1 LPAPAGDA
9 TFGRP
14 REDDTTTMT
23 DRSIPAGGFDPA
35 FRRRVPSGDSLERD
49 VCERCGFVAY
59 DNPKIVVGAVV
70 RSAGGFMMCRR
81 AIAPRIGFWTL
92 PAGYL
97 EHGETPEEGARRE
110 AREEAGAEIALESL
124 LAVYTIRR
132 LSQVQLIYR
141 ASLQGGYAA
150 GPESLEVREF
160 GWDDLPWDE
169 LAFPSVTW
177 ALRHERA
184 AAAGGLPPFTNP
196 GLDVGD

>member
-1 LPAPAGDA
+1 
-9 TFGRP
+9 
-14 REDDTTTMT
+14 MT
-23 DRSIPAGGFDPA
+23 DRIIPAAGLDPA

-59 DNPKIVVGAVV
+59 DNPKIVVGSVV
-70 RSAGGFMMCRR
+70 RSPGGFMMCRR

-110 AREEAGAEIALESL
+110 AREEAGADIVLDAL

-141 ASLQGGYAA
+141 ATLRGGYAA

-160 GWDDLPWDE
+160 AWDELPWGE

-177 ALRHERA
+177 ALEHERA
-184 AAAGGLPPFTNP
+184 AADGHLPPFGNP
-196 GLDVGD
+196 GLDEGG

>member
-1 LPAPAGDA
+1 MTERSAPPDG
-9 TFGRP
+9 
-14 REDDTTTMT
+14 
-23 DRSIPAGGFDPA
+23 SLDPT
-35 FRRRVPSGDSLERD
+35 FRRRVPSGDNLERD

-59 DNPKIVVGAVV
+59 DNPKIVVGSVV
-70 RSAGGFMMCRR
+70 RSPGGVMMCRR

-110 AREEAGAEIALESL
+110 ALEEAGADIVLQSL

-141 ASLQGGYAA
+141 AELRGGFAP

-160 GWDDLPWDE
+160 GWDGLPWDE
-169 LAFPSVTW
+169 LAFPSVAW
-177 ALRHERA
+177 ALEDERA
-184 AAAGGLPPFTNP
+184 AAAGAVPPFANP
-196 GLDVGD
+196 PAGTGL

>member
-1 LPAPAGDA
+1 MTDPILPAPGL
-9 TFGRP
+9 
-14 REDDTTTMT
+14 
-23 DRSIPAGGFDPA
+23 DPA

-59 DNPKIVVGAVV
+59 DNPKIVVGSVV
-70 RSAGGFMMCRR
+70 RSPGGFLMCRR

-110 AREEAGAEIALESL
+110 AREEAGADIALDAL

-141 ASLQGGYAA
+141 ATLRGGYEA

-160 GWDDLPWDE
+160 TWDELPWDD

-177 ALRHERA
+177 ALQHERA
-184 AAAGGLPPFTNP
+184 ATDGHLPPFGNP
-196 GLDVGD
+196 DRDSG

>member
-1 LPAPAGDA
+1 
-9 TFGRP
+9 
-14 REDDTTTMT
+14 MT
-23 DRSIPAGGFDPA
+23 DPIPAGRFDPA

-70 RSAGGFMMCRR
+70 RSPGGFMMCRR

-141 ASLQGGYAA
+141 ASLLGGYAA

-169 LAFPSVTW
+169 IAFPSVTW

-184 AAAGGLPPFTNP
+184 AAGGGLPPFTNP
-196 GLDVGD
+196 GLDDGD

>member
-1 LPAPAGDA
+1 
-9 TFGRP
+9 
-14 REDDTTTMT
+14 MT
-23 DRSIPAGGFDPA
+23 DRPSPPDDSLDPT
-35 FRRRVPSGDSLERD
+35 FRRRVPHGDSLERD

-59 DNPKIVVGAVV
+59 DNPKIVVGSVV
-70 RSAGGFMMCRR
+70 RSPGGVMMCRR

-110 AREEAGAEIALESL
+110 AFEEAGAEIELTSL
-124 LAVYTIRR
+124 LAVYTVRR

-141 ASLQGGYAA
+141 AELRGGYTA

-160 GWDDLPWDE
+160 GWDALPWDA
-169 LAFPSVTW
+169 LAFPSVAW

-184 AAAGGLPPFTNP
+184 ASAGVVVLPFANPDAEDGL
-196 GLDVGD
+196 